1 MRHIWIQLQL
11 LKNIYI
17 YTKIIENIYSSVEK
31 SVLHK
36 LLLIQYILPIKPE
49 NISIIIHTEE
59 KMNKNNLDFLNI

>member
-1 MRHIWIQLQL
+1 MNTATITEEY
-11 LKNIYI
+11 IYI